1 MKDKPVLLT
10 QPPEGYADWLADLI
24 PSCVQKGKNIS
35 GKNQKDAGSRLADD
49 PKKQDRPCRDDD
61 YLR

>member
-1 MKDKPVLLT
+1 MSGLKSISAFARVKCKAGL
-10 QPPEGYADWLADLI
+10 LI